1 MVSRLALVLLLFGLL
16 GDTGGER
23 GRAGNAFYE
32 QGRYADAVAAYRD
45 GLAALKDTTG
55 ATYAA
60 LQNNLGAA
68 LLRQQEYR
76 AAAQALRRA
85 RRAAP
90 TDTARVRAL
99 VNAGAAAAGRGAIGA
114 ALRHYRAALVLD
126 PTHEAARHNYEYL
139 KRQQA
144 GQRDGADQER
154 VSPSPYARQL
164 KQKAEAL
171 VARRRYAEAAA
182 LMEEGLRQDSTVR
195 AYRDFIGRLSD
206 ITQISNTP

>member
-1 MVSRLALVLLLFGLL
+1 
-16 GDTGGER
+16 
-23 GRAGNAFYE
+23 
-32 QGRYADAVAAYRD
+32 
-45 GLAALKDTTG
+45 
-55 ATYAA
+55 
-60 LQNNLGAA
+60 
-68 LLRQQEYR
+68 
-76 AAAQALRRA
+76 
-85 RRAAP
+85 
-90 TDTARVRAL
+90 
-99 VNAGAAAAGRGAIGA
+99 
-114 ALRHYRAALVLD
+114 VLD